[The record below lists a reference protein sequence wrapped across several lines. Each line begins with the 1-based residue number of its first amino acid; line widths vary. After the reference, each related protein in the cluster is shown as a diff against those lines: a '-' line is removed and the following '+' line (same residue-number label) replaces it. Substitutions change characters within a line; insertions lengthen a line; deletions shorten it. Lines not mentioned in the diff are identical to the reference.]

1 MNKKILIP
9 IVIVVLAVIGIGAYM
24 ILNKKPSYEDVNVLE
39 GKVLV
44 VYYSATNNTKNVAE
58 KIASNLNG
66 DTFEIVPEEL
76 YTSDD
81 LDWTD
86 RNSRVSKEHDD
97 ESLRDVKLISS
108 KVENWDS
115 YDTIIIGY
123 PIWWGIAAWPVD
135 TFVKSNNFE
144 GKTVIPFCTST
155 SSGFGQSGEVL
166 EKMSNGG
173 NWLEGKRFTERPS
186 ETEIKSWTD
195 SLK

>member
-1 MNKKILIP
+1 MNKKVLVLI
-9 IVIVVLAVIGIGAYM
+9 ITVVLVVVGIGTYS
-24 ILNKKPSYEDVNVLE
+24 LLSKKKSSNVDISD

-44 VYYSATNNTKNVAE
+44 VYYSATNNTKGVAK
-58 KIASNLNG
+58 KIAKNLNG
-66 DTFEIVPEEL
+66 DLFEIEPEDK
-76 YTSDD
+76 YTNKD

-108 KVENWDS
+108 EVENWDS
-115 YDTIIIGY
+115 YDTVLIGY

-135 TFVKSNNFE
+135 TFVKDNDFK

-155 SSGFGQSGEVL
+155 SSGFGKSGREL
-166 EKMSNGG
+166 EKKANGG
-173 NWLEGKRFTERPS
+173 TWIEGKRFNEVPTDA
-186 ETEIKSWTD
+186 EIKNWTN